1 MKTKFLRTAFHLTAI
16 YAIFLVVFFALQN
29 RLIYFPRTDTE
40 PRLMQQASAAGLEPW
55 RDAGGQLI
63 GWRMPVSAAHYRIV
77 LFHGNAGASI
87 DRTPF
92 ADALGALVNG
102 RQWEVHLF
110 EYPGYGARP
119 GRPAR
124 KTIEAAARA
133 ALKELLAA
141 DERPLF
147 LLGESIGS
155 GPACSLAAE
164 FGERIAGV
172 GLIVPMSSIADAA
185 AHHYP
190 LVPVRWLLRGQ
201 FDNIAA
207 LRTYR
212 GPVAFILAGADEIV
226 TTADGVRL
234 HDGYGGPKF
243 LKVLPGV
250 GHNKIDYSPDAPWWR
265 EMSDFLTSGTH

>member
-1 MKTKFLRTAFHLTAI
+1 MRKKLLRAAFRLAAI
-16 YAIFLVVFFALQN
+16 YAILLAVLFALQD
-29 RLIYFPRTDTE
+29 RLIYFPRTDSE
-40 PRLMQQASAAGLEPW
+40 PRLMQEARAAGLEPW
-55 RDAGGQLI
+55 RDARGQLI
-63 GWRMPVSAAHYRIV
+63 GWRRPAPAASCRAV
-77 LFHGNAGASI
+77 LFHGNAGCAI
-87 DRTPF
+87 DRAPF
-92 ADALGALVNG
+92 AEALGGLADG
-102 RQWEVHLF
+102 RTWEVHLF

-119 GRPAR
+119 GTPAR
-124 KTIEAAARA
+124 KTIEDSARA
-133 ALKELLAA
+133 ALRELVTA
-141 DERPLF
+141 DSRPLY

-172 GLIVPMSSIADAA
+172 GLIVPMSSLADTA

-190 LVPVRWLLRGQ
+190 FVPRWLLRGQ

-212 GPVAFILAGADEIV
+212 GPVAFILAGEDEIV
-226 TTADGVRL
+226 TTADGLRL

-250 GHNKIDYSPDAPWWR
+250 GHNEIDQSPDAPWWR
-265 EMSDFLTSGTH
+265 ELSDFLTGGTR